1 MEGRADKA
9 LSSSLGAVRAVER
22 VVGIWE
28 PPFKSMR
35 CRHALSEPAGRERQ
49 RHSGLLETPG
59 RIGVWPDSVQVLGGS
74 LSARLPTRSR
84 AWLYSGLRPV
94 GHRGVVWLKRGVA
107 SSQ

>member
-1 MEGRADKA
+1 
-9 LSSSLGAVRAVER
+9 
-22 VVGIWE
+22 
-28 PPFKSMR
+28 MR
-35 CRHALSEPAGRERQ
+35 RQ
-49 RHSGLLETPG
+49 RLLDDSHRT
-59 RIGVWPDSVQVLGGS
+59 GVWPDSVQVLGGS